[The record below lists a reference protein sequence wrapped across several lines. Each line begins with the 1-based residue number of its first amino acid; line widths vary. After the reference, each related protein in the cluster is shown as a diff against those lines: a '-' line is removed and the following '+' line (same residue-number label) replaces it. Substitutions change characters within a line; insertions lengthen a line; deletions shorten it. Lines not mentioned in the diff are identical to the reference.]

1 MENGSGVTTAE
12 NLMTLV
18 LERVRATA
26 NVEMVYGAPQTVGKK
41 TIVPIAALAYGFG
54 VGAGMGRALSLGREP
69 SGTGG
74 GGGGGV
80 RVQPIA
86 VLEVTEA
93 GSRVIPVI
101 DWTSIIKA
109 AVAVLIPLL
118 LVRSARRVLG
128 R

>member
-26 NVEMVYGAPQTVGKK
+26 NVEMVYGVPQTVGEK

-54 VGAGMGRALSLGREP
+54 VGAGMGRALSLGCEP
-69 SGTGG
+69 SGT

-118 LVRSARRVLG
+118 LARSARRVIG